1 MLEVPTVPRKRNR
14 PWASGAAEILQHGI
28 NLLQKDTDTNRRLA
42 MLSIDNAVEL
52 MIKTYLG
59 LPRRANGLKISR
71 KELDEIYES
80 FPNLLDALEKH
91 CTTKLEG
98 VELADIDWY
107 HRLRNELYHQG
118 IGLTVERD
126 KVVVYAETAQL
137 LFSRLFGFDIEI
149 EKPSG
154 TDTVGRFITAWSNL
168 YRVLESL
175 AKAKSPEQKFRGTN
189 AIIPEL
195 SAEGYLDRDT
205 VEEIRRI
212 RKVRNNVVHGNIS
225 ELSEKLIAQLNRIT
239 EQLQQQLEG
248 MASDVP

>member
-149 EKPSG
+149 ESRPVRTRSVVSLRHG
-154 TDTVGRFITAWSNL
+154 QISTEFSNL
-168 YRVLESL
+168 SRRQNLRS
-175 AKAKSPEQKFRGTN
+175 KSFAARTRSFP
-189 AIIPEL
+189 
-195 SAEGYLDRDT
+195 S
-205 VEEIRRI
+205 
-212 RKVRNNVVHGNIS
+212 
-225 ELSEKLIAQLNRIT
+225 
-239 EQLQQQLEG
+239 
-248 MASDVP
+248 